1 MTKTAKLTKKRLDKL
16 ELLDY
21 VYQVKVT
28 DLLCLINFEDK
39 LNELSKKKIRRNLNQ
54 QNEIKKLLKSQ
65 NILPK
70 QIYYFNDLSIEN
82 VINFEGPSILFTG
95 IKQVSFD
102 CGGLI
107 VLQHFNQNIYSLY
120 DFQGNRLLNDYCS
133 ELNIGTNGLIEYRKE
148 FYTNDYQEFDDMGEY
163 FITEIFGLHYGVI
176 QNGKFTEFSGS
187 QKYNHFTFPNISE
200 RDKISFM
207 NNWVKPKYTK
217 SKLKKLTDNSDI
229 TNILS
234 EDGTLI
240 RYMSNTVRENEKY
253 CKLSIEQ
260 NELAFTLIPEILQN
274 DKSFVTKLYSSNKVP
289 FKINRFF
296 NPILKSDIDIQRI
309 EKRKKKKEDDLE
321 NLEFRK
327 LYPKIEILEGD
338 LPF

>member
-1 MTKTAKLTKKRLDKL
+1 MTKTTKQTKKRLDKL

-54 QNEIKKLLKSQ
+54 QNEIKKLLRSQ

-82 VINFEGPSILFTG
+82 VINSVEPSILFTG

-148 FYTNDYQEFDDMGEY
+148 FYTNDYHEFDDMGEY
-163 FITEIFGLHYGVI
+163 FITDIFGLHYGVI

-187 QKYNHFTFPNISE
+187 QKSNPETFPNIFE
-200 RDKISFM
+200 RDKIPYID
-207 NNWVKPKYTK
+207 NWVKPKYTK

-274 DKSFVTKLYSSNKVP
+274 DKSFVAKLYSSNKVP

-309 EKRKKKKEDDLE
+309 EKGKKKKEDDLE
-321 NLEFRK
+321 SFEFRK
-327 LYPKIEILEGD
+327 LHPKIEISKGD